1 MLHTSVKN
9 ISGVRNHG
17 QNYVALSPSISLAL
31 LVWGGGGVVRMFFGA
46 DTTFS
51 EISTNE
57 TLSGTFTAGTLR
69 VQNCIKFI
77 INKTRTTCYCNKLT

>member
-1 MLHTSVKN
+1 
-9 ISGVRNHG
+9 
-17 QNYVALSPSISLAL
+17 
-31 LVWGGGGVVRMFFGA
+31 MFFGA
-46 DTTFS
+46 DTTWS

-69 VQNCIKFI
+69 VQDCIKFI